1 MPKDFDPAPSP
12 VARRTVLQGMAGAA
26 ALTLL
31 PQQGLAQAA
40 NEAPDLAKLA
50 ADGKLPKLADRLPE
64 KPLVVQPLEKI
75 GRYGGTLRRGLRGS
89 ADHNGILRMVG
100 NQGLVRWNLA
110 FTEVL
115 PGVAER
121 WDVNTNST
129 EFTFHLRKG
138 MKWSDGKPFTAD
150 DILFS
155 IDDCAKNTDLFK
167 SPPSAIVIGGKAC
180 NVEKINET
188 TVKFTFASPFALFL
202 EQMATPLGQYPTL
215 FAKHYCGQ
223 FHPKYNANV
232 ADLVKQA
239 NMSSWTDLFRAK
251 CGDVEI
257 PARWGNAD
265 KPTLE
270 PWVITEPYVGGAT
283 RVVMKRNPYFW
294 QVDTAGNQ
302 LPYIDQITFSI
313 SQDVESLMLD
323 AISGKIDFQ
332 DRHIDSLPNKPTLVQ
347 NAQKGGYR
355 LVELEVLA
363 LQPVSDL
370 LQHHAQRP
378 EDAGDVRQ
386 QGFPQGAVAR
396 HQPQGNRRHR
406 LSRPVRAVPGRAA
419 PEPSLVPREIF
430 PAVHRAQCEGGQRH
444 PGRPRLQAR
453 RAGARLRP
461 DGQKVFFAIDVIPT
475 LYPDLVDTLELVKRH
490 WAELGIDMKVNTLER
505 ALYYT
510 RADNNDHDVQ
520 VWPGTGGLDPM
531 LDPRDYFAQHPQG
544 TRYAIPWTL
553 WYVSNGKDGQEPPEH
568 QKKRMKLFDDAR
580 ATSDLKK
587 RGEIMKEI
595 FDIAAENFETVGVCL
610 AVTTFGVV
618 KNKLENAPKKMP
630 AAWMWPTAGPVAAA
644 AIFLPHLMRR
654 EARRKPGLRPF
665 PPARSTCFCSSPNA
679 CSGWCRRC
687 SWQAS

>member
-1 MPKDFDPAPSP
+1 MTKDLGPSP
-12 VARRTVLQGMAGAA
+12 SAGSVARRTLLQGMAGAA

-31 PQQGLAQAA
+31 PHQALAQGAK
-40 NEAPDLAKLA
+40 EAPDLAKLA
-50 ADGKLPKLADRLPE
+50 ADGKLPKLADRLPAN
-64 KPLVVQPLEKI
+64 PLVVQPLEKI

-121 WDVNTNST
+121 WEVNANAT
-129 EFTFHLRKG
+129 EFTFYLRKG

-155 IDDCAKNTDLFK
+155 IDDCAKNTELFK

-180 NVEKINET
+180 NVAKINET
-188 TVKFTFASPFALFL
+188 TVKFTFASSFALFL

-239 NMSSWTDLFRAK
+239 NMSSWTELFRAK

-270 PWVITEPYVGGAT
+270 PWVISEPYVGGAT

-302 LPYIDQITFSI
+302 LPYIDQITFNI

-332 DRHIDSLPNKPTLVQ
+332 DRHKMREMFANKEFRKALSLGINRKEIVEIVYLGQSEPFQAGPRPGHPWFHEKYSRQFTDHNVKEA
-347 NAQKGGYR
+347 NAILDGLGYKR
-355 LVELEVLA
+355 NT
-363 LQPVSDL
+363 
-370 LQHHAQRP
+370 
-378 EDAGDVRQ
+378 
-386 QGFPQGAVAR
+386 QGAR
-396 HQPQGNRRHR
+396 T
-406 LSRPVRAVPGRAA
+406 
-419 PEPSLVPREIF
+419 
-430 PAVHRAQCEGGQRH
+430 
-444 PGRPRLQAR
+444 
-453 RAGARLRP
+453 RP

-490 WAELGIDMKVNTLER
+490 WAELGIDIKVNTLER
-505 ALYYT
+505 ALFYT
-510 RADNNDHDVQ
+510 RGDNNDHDVQ

-531 LDPRDYFAQHPQG
+531 LDPRDFFAQHPQG

-618 KNKLENAPKKMP
+618 KNSIENAPKKMP
-630 AAWMWPTAGPVAAA
+630 AAWMWPTPGPS
-644 AIFLPHLMRR
+644 LPQQYFF
-654 EARRKPGLRPF
+654 K
-665 PPARSTCFCSSPNA
+665 T
-679 CSGWCRRC
+679 
-687 SWQAS
+687 